1 MNKNPYYNAVL
12 ASAYI
17 VFVGMFMSNARL
29 FFGEHD
35 TALTP
40 VMVLSLFVL
49 SAAIM
54 GYLFIGE
61 PIMLFLDGHKKQAV
75 DFFWRTVATFACIT
89 ILLFIV
95 SAIIGQAH

>member
-12 ASAYI
+12 AAGYI
-17 VFVGMFMSNARL
+17 VIVGTFMSHASVI
-29 FFGEHD
+29 FGEKD

-49 SAAIM
+49 SAALM

-61 PIMLFLDGHKKQAV
+61 PLMLFLDGHKKQAV
-75 DFFWRTVATFACIT
+75 DFFWKTVATFACIT
-89 ILLFIV
+89 A
-95 SAIIGQAH
+95 AIFVISGIIAKM

>member
-17 VFVGMFMSNARL
+17 FLVGTFMSHASVI
-29 FFGEHD
+29 FGQHD

-49 SAAIM
+49 SAALM

-61 PIMLFLDGHKKQAV
+61 PAQLYMDGHKKQAMT
-75 DFFWRTVATFACIT
+75 FFWKTVATFAGIT
-89 ILLFIV
+89 AVIFVI
-95 SAIIGQAH
+95 SAIIAQM

>member
-1 MNKNPYYNAVL
+1 MNKNPYYNAVI

-17 VFVGMFMSNARL
+17 VFVATFMANAKYI
-29 FFGEHD
+29 FGEHD

-75 DFFWRTVATFACIT
+75 DFFWRMVATFAGIT
-89 ILLFIV
+89 VLIFIV
-95 SAIIGQAH
+95 SAVIGQA